1 MSKPTT
7 KKKNPALG
15 RGLSALLDNAG
26 DVSSP
31 KAETPAA
38 GEVAMIP
45 VSAIEANPF
54 QPRVEFEP
62 EGLEELASS
71 IGVHGVIQ
79 PVTVRK
85 MGFDT
90 YQLISGERRTRAAM
104 MAGLTQIPAYVRTAN
119 DQGMLEMALIEN
131 IQRRDLNAIEIALSY
146 QRLIEECDLN
156 QAELG
161 DRVGKQRSTVT
172 NYLRLLR
179 LPDSIQKGVKE
190 GKIGMGHARA
200 LINIE
205 NESIQETLYQTTVD
219 HNLSVRDIEKLS
231 KLSSPIIMGLASG
244 AIDYDHTMA
253 IQNSV
258 KEMQDGLYKLTV
270 EHNFSPKQIRE
281 IGELPDAVIHACV
294 ENEINAEQLLLL
306 SRVTDQE
313 RILEL
318 LEDARN
324 GELNPSE
331 VEPEIDFIPKNKD
344 NPAYNPT
351 SGTDWDPE
359 IERIEEEF
367 KARLKASTHIKTGKT
382 GGGQIRISYKDRA
395 ELERI
400 LSVIPTIES

>member
-54 QPRVEFEP
+54 QPRAEFEP

-85 MGFDT
+85 MGFDN

-161 DRVGKQRSTVT
+161 ERVGKQRSTVT
-172 NYLRLLR
+172 NYLR
-179 LPDSIQKGVKE
+179 
-190 GKIGMGHARA
+190 
-200 LINIE
+200 
-205 NESIQETLYQTTVD
+205 
-219 HNLSVRDIEKLS
+219 
-231 KLSSPIIMGLASG
+231 
-244 AIDYDHTMA
+244 
-253 IQNSV
+253 
-258 KEMQDGLYKLTV
+258 
-270 EHNFSPKQIRE
+270 
-281 IGELPDAVIHACV
+281 
-294 ENEINAEQLLLL
+294 
-306 SRVTDQE
+306 
-313 RILEL
+313 
-318 LEDARN
+318 
-324 GELNPSE
+324 
-331 VEPEIDFIPKNKD
+331 
-344 NPAYNPT
+344 
-351 SGTDWDPE
+351 
-359 IERIEEEF
+359 
-367 KARLKASTHIKTGKT
+367 
-382 GGGQIRISYKDRA
+382 
-395 ELERI
+395 
-400 LSVIPTIES
+400 

>member
-54 QPRVEFEP
+54 QPRAEFEP

-85 MGFDT
+85 MGFDN

-161 DRVGKQRSTVT
+161 ERVGKQRSTVT

-205 NESIQETLYQTTVD
+205 NGSIQETLYQTTID
-219 HNLSVRDIEKLS
+219 HNLSVRDIERLS

-244 AIDYDHTMA
+244 AIDYDHTVA
-253 IQNSV
+253 IQNAV
-258 KEMQDGLYKLTV
+258 KEMQDGLFKLTI

-281 IGELPDAVIHACV
+281 IGELPNEVINASIG
-294 ENEINAEQLLLL
+294 NKISAEQLLLL
-306 SRVTDQE
+306 SRISDQE
-313 RILEL
+313 RVLEL

-324 GELNPSE
+324 GELNPSDI
-331 VEPEIDFIPKNKD
+331 EPETEFIAKNKE
-344 NPAYNPT
+344 NPSYNPT

-400 LSVIPTIES
+400 LSLIPTIES